1 MELTQLKYFTAVAE
15 ELHFGKAAKRLHI
28 SQPPLSIQIRKLEE
42 ELGVPLF
49 QRTSRVVV
57 ITDAGLIF
65 LEEARMILNRAD
77 LALERM
83 RSLAEGQTGF
93 LSIGF
98 NEPAINTFLPSA
110 VFRFKKRYPEVEL
123 RLEEIE
129 TSMQFDALRNHQI
142 QLGFLRPS
150 TEKELEEFS
159 RRLIFSEHYLLALP
173 EKHPLRRYETV
184 PPSALNGVEL
194 LIFARRVNPGIFDKI
209 VQIMNHAKIRPR
221 IRQDAGNKLTT
232 LALVRAGVGAALVPE
247 SCRNNAPSGV
257 IFRTLAL
264 NLPSVDIYALWQK
277 DRENECVANFL
288 KLAGC

>member
-1 MELTQLKYFTAVAE
+1 M
-15 ELHFGKAAKRLHI
+15 
-28 SQPPLSIQIRKLEE
+28 
-42 ELGVPLF
+42 
-49 QRTSRVVV
+49 
-57 ITDAGLIF
+57 
-65 LEEARMILNRAD
+65 
-77 LALERM
+77 
-83 RSLAEGQTGF
+83 
-93 LSIGF
+93 
-98 NEPAINTFLPSA
+98 
-110 VFRFKKRYPEVEL
+110 FRFKKRYPEVEL

-209 VQIMNHAKIRPR
+209 VQIRPR

-277 DRENECVANFL
+277 DRENDCVANFL